1 MAGFHSRDFA
11 MRLILSL
18 SVLAALAGCAVV
30 PPQVWTFDPLQ
41 PQAKRTL
48 PVQEA
53 VALTDRVAQL
63 QIQRNE
69 VSARIAA
76 TPDIGQRLALY
87 SELHG
92 IGSRLSPLERELA
105 TVASSR

>member
-1 MAGFHSRDFA
+1 
-11 MRLILSL
+11 MRLIHS
-18 SVLAALAGCAVV
+18 SAVLVAFAALAGCAVV
-30 PPQVWTFDPLQ
+30 PPQAWNFNPMQ

-48 PVQEA
+48 PMEQV

-63 QIQRNE
+63 QIERNE
-69 VSARIAA
+69 VRARIAA
-76 TPDIGQRLALY
+76 TPDIGQRVALY
-87 SELHG
+87 SELHA

>member
-1 MAGFHSRDFA
+1 M
-11 MRLILSL
+11 
-18 SVLAALAGCAVV
+18 
-30 PPQVWTFDPLQ
+30 Q

-48 PVQEA
+48 PMQDA

-69 VSARIAA
+69 VRARIGA
-76 TPDIGQRLALY
+76 TPDIGQRLDLY
-87 SELHG
+87 AQLHS

-105 TVASSR
+105 SVGSAR